1 MEETVDVRVCPA
13 GASEQTLLAN
23 LLELYV
29 HDFSELVPCEIG
41 EDGRFGFPELAAY
54 GRDPRRLPF
63 LIRADGGPAGFAL
76 VDRGS
81 KLSDDPDVTDMAQFF
96 VLRGWRRRGVGRTAA
111 HAVFRAFPG
120 PWEVRVLEVN
130 VVALPFWERT
140 IGGLAENRLT
150 RARCAR
156 PDGSFWQVFRFSC

>member
-1 MEETVDVRVCPA
+1 
-13 GASEQTLLAN
+13 
-23 LLELYV
+23 
-29 HDFSELVPCEIG
+29 
-41 EDGRFGFPELAAY
+41 
-54 GRDPRRLPF
+54 

-96 VLRGWRRRGVGRTAA
+96 VLRGCGDAASDATAA
-111 HAVFRAFPG
+111 HAVFRTFPG

-140 IGGLAENRLT
+140 IGGLTGNRLA
-150 RARCAR
+150 RERCAR
-156 PDGSFWQVFRFSC
+156 PDGSFWQVFGSPADRLRFTC